1 MGMLDED
8 EEFEDEVLYERRGTP
23 VLRSARAPRAR
34 CSHTLD
40 ESALDWSPK
49 FEVMASSMR
58 CDGVVRLDEQ
68 SCVPGFPAAVLGG
81 LWR

>member
-8 EEFEDEVLYERRGTP
+8 EEFEDEVLAPRHARF
-23 VLRSARAPRAR
+23 AQRAPRAR

-58 CDGVVRLDEQ
+58 CDGVVRLDER
-68 SCVPGFPAAVLGG
+68 SCGPPFSGRCLG
-81 LWR
+81 W